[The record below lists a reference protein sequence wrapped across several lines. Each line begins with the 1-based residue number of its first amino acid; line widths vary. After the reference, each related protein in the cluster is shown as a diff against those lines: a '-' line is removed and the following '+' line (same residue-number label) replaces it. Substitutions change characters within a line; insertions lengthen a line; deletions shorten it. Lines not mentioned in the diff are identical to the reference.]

1 MTRSLIRPM
10 DAAAIKDAAAMIR
23 DGRLVAFATE
33 TVYGLG
39 GDATNA
45 NAVAAIF
52 AAKGRPSFNPLISH
66 VAETADAAKLGLMD
80 ARADALAAKFWPGPL
95 TLVLPKSAACPVAQ
109 LTTAGLGSIAVRVP
123 SAPMARDFI
132 AAAGVPIAAP
142 SANRSGAMSPTR
154 ARHVQDSL
162 PGPDEGGAQL
172 ILDGGA
178 CGVGLES
185 TVVDLTSDA
194 TTLLRPGGLAI
205 EDIEAVIG
213 PLLIAGSDDTAPK
226 SPGMLSRHYA
236 PTLPLRINADAPHAG
251 DVFLGFA
258 DVFTPG
264 GLNLSAAG
272 DVNEAAANLF
282 DMLHALDQSG
292 ATRIAVAPI
301 PDIGLGRAINDR
313 LRRAV
318 TR

>member
-162 PGPDEGGAQL
+162 PGPDEGGPQL

-258 DVFTPG
+258 NVFTPG

-292 ATRIAVAPI
+292 ATGIAVAPI